1 MCIPDEG
8 INTTHLEQLNLRL
21 QSTRQTV
28 MCYFGVWK
36 GFVSK
41 LDVYSRDIRT
51 ATFRYL
57 KHLKIFIVN
66 HQVNAVEI
74 DMYMRDLTSQLCN
87 RFQDFQHFLIMPE
100 SSDDLNLS
108 AFEWMNIE
116 DSISRCS

>member
-8 INTTHLEQLNLRL
+8 INTMHHKQLNLRL

-36 GFVSK
+36 VFVSK
-41 LDVYSRDIRT
+41 LDVYTRDIRT

-57 KHLKIFIVN
+57 KQIRSFAVN
-66 HQVNAVEI
+66 HLVNAVKI

-87 RFQDFQHFLIMPE
+87 RF
-100 SSDDLNLS
+100 
-108 AFEWMNIE
+108 
-116 DSISRCS
+116 

>member
-1 MCIPDEG
+1 MYIPDEG
-8 INTTHLEQLNLRL
+8 INTTHLKQFNLRL

-41 LDVYSRDIRT
+41 LDVYTRDIRT

-57 KHLKIFIVN
+57 KHLKAFAVY

-87 RFQDFQHFLIMPE
+87 RFQDFQHFD
-100 SSDDLNLS
+100 SS
-108 AFEWMNIE
+108 FFFF
-116 DSISRCS
+116 